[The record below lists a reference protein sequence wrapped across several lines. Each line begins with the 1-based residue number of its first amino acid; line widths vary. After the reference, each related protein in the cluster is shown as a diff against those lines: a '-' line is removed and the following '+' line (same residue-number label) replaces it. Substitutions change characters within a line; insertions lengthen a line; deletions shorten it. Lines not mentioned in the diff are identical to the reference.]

1 VTTVL
6 IADDQAPIRLAVTEI
21 LDAHPDVDVIGHATN
36 GAEAVELSRKLH
48 PDVVLMDIRMPQ
60 QDGIT
65 ATADIRAD
73 ESLASTRI
81 LILTT
86 FEEDHNV
93 VAALRAGADGF
104 IGKGAEPDEIVAA
117 VLTVRNGDTALS
129 PNATRSLV
137 QQVIGG
143 DAGQDRKTDQAA
155 NQRSP
160 HLASLTDREREVLVL
175 VAHGSSNSQ
184 IADQLAI
191 SPHTAKTHVNR
202 IMTKVSAHDR
212 AQLVVVAY
220 ESGLINPHT

>member
-137 QQVIGG
+137 QQVIQG